1 MFGLNWRSSLECRRE
16 RLEQNMLAPLPSGSF
31 PLELEDHERW
41 SCFQS
46 TVWKK
51 KKKTTK
57 NVFYIQCPWTNS
69 KGCSQATVQGKVSG
83 RTSMSVHQS
92 SFPQQYH
99 GNLDPLGRKG
109 LWRNGAGEKLSV
121 PVHRKRSGPRVD
133 VRPPPRVQ
141 GLVYSSKPA
150 FLKTPLQQPEH

>member
-1 MFGLNWRSSLECRRE
+1 MFGLNWRSNLDCRRE
-16 RLEQNMLAPLPSGSF
+16 RLEQNALAPLPSGSF

-51 KKKTTK
+51 KKTK

-133 VRPPPRVQ
+133 VCHPPQAQ